1 MPALGYHN
9 GTRNL
14 KLSAIEWPRVG
25 DNKFIFMKIK
35 KKKTE
40 EKIDSLI
47 PTIKTEEEANNGT
60 ATEEKKSV
68 KIIINYIERVKE
80 EAAKIGMEVKNDN
93 EIIKTL
99 LSVTFDNYRKNKID
113 NEYFQ
118 KIFVSANATLKSEVA
133 KTLSAIQN
141 EIKNQEMYMDY
152 LLGRIS

>member
-1 MPALGYHN
+1 MN
-9 GTRNL
+9 N
-14 KLSAIEWPRVG
+14 
-25 DNKFIFMKIK
+25 K

-40 EKIDSLI
+40 EKIDNLL
-47 PTIKTEEEANNGT
+47 PTIKTEDEANTGT

-68 KIIINYIERVKE
+68 KIIVNYIERVKE
-80 EAAKIGMEVKNDN
+80 EAGKIGMEGKTDN

-118 KIFVSANATLKSEVA
+118 SIFIKANATLKSEVA

-152 LLGRIS
+152 LLGKIS